1 MLTFSSQRVFMPEIV
16 LQLRKF
22 TAKAPGW
29 FEDMHEELYGETFH
43 SGCEKS

>member
-16 LQLRKF
+16 LHFQKF
-22 TAKAPGW
+22 TAKAPGL
-29 FEDMHEELYGETFH
+29 FEDMHEELYGETFR